1 MALKDIARHVKQES
15 VSPQST
21 PAQTQNPAP
30 NPAPS
35 IIGKKTIPVATR
47 PKMVPYRGTSINK
60 IAQQMGAVHKY
71 TPESTAGVTWEQ
83 CACRKEESN
92 VSLCTKF
99 LAKCAMDKCPKKY
112 IEIKMN
118 P

>member
-1 MALKDIARHVKQES
+1 MALKDIAQHVKQEA
-15 VSPQST
+15 VSSQST
-21 PAQTQNPAP
+21 PAHVQSQAP
-30 NPAPS
+30 KPTPS
-35 IIGKKTIPVATR
+35 IIGPKTIPVATR
-47 PKMVPYRGTSINK
+47 PARSDYRGTSINK
-60 IAQQMGAVHKY
+60 IAQQMGAVNKY

-83 CACRKEESN
+83 CACRKEEAN